1 VLEATALLSGAQQLA
16 EDHELVFQQSRA
28 LINIAANQVEI
39 HPAAALASARRGL
52 ALCRRYGFVEAQA
65 YTLTNGI
72 EAGLHLGEWEWCTS
86 ALDDVLEQNLSDVL
100 MAALAPC
107 RAILDVY
114 TGSVERPKALLD
126 RYGPILE
133 RSASIDSLPAL
144 ANAHATVALIE
155 GDLDRVFEQAE
166 RMEATGFSC
175 PTDFFNVIAHAAVAA
190 GNERWAQHAVEK
202 LANHAARSALV
213 TARRHTA
220 EAGQAAVDGDRAG
233 ALELYRKVI
242 EEWRELQIPLDL
254 ALCQMDFAHAIGSPE
269 ADADADEAAAFFKR
283 AGNDLLVA
291 RLESRKLTP
300 A

>member
-1 VLEATALLSGAQQLA
+1 
-16 EDHELVFQQSRA
+16 
-28 LINIAANQVEI
+28 
-39 HPAAALASARRGL
+39 
-52 ALCRRYGFVEAQA
+52 
-65 YTLTNGI
+65 
-72 EAGLHLGEWEWCTS
+72 
-86 ALDDVLEQNLSDVL
+86 
-100 MAALAPC
+100 
-107 RAILDVY
+107 
-114 TGSVERPKALLD
+114 
-126 RYGPILE
+126 
-133 RSASIDSLPAL
+133 
-144 ANAHATVALIE
+144 
-155 GDLDRVFEQAE
+155 
-166 RMEATGFSC
+166 MEATGFSC

-242 EEWRELQIPLDL
+242 EEWRELQISLDL

-269 ADADADEAAAFFKR
+269 ADADAEEAAAFFKR